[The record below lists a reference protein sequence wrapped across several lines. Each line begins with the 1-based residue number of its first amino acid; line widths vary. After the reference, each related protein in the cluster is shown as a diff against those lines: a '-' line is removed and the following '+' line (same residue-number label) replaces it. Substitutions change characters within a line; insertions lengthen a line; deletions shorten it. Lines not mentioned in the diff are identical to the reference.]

1 MRELDIEAPG
11 ALERYLIEHG
21 RVPAGDAGRLSISVL
36 RGGVSNR
43 TVRVRLPGGEEWV
56 VKQALAKL
64 RVSVDW
70 YADPARIHR
79 EALGMEALRALA
91 PPGAVVRLLFEDE
104 ESHLLAMEAVRE
116 PFENWKEALLAGR
129 IADEAIDQFARLLA
143 AIHAGGAR
151 SRLLLSRDFA
161 DKSLFAAL
169 RVEPYYIYTA
179 GRLPE
184 AADFLRALAA
194 EVMEASQTLVHG
206 DYSPKN
212 ILIHDGRL
220 VLLDHEVIHLGD
232 PAFDLGFSLTH
243 FLSKAHHLRYRRS
256 AFARGARRY
265 WAEYAR
271 AVAAEPFA
279 GEELE
284 RRAVRHTLGCLLAR
298 AAGRSRLE
306 YLSEGERSRQAK
318 AAIRLVAQ
326 PPARVDELVGRFVE
340 SIGEGDGSD

>member
-1 MRELDIEAPG
+1 VSELDIEAPG
-11 ALERYLIEHG
+11 ALERYLAERG
-21 RVPAGDAGRLSISVL
+21 RVPAIDSGRLSLQVL

-43 TVRVRLPGGEEWV
+43 TVRVRLPTGEEWV

-79 EALGMEALRALA
+79 EALGMEALRALV

-104 ESHLLAMEAVRE
+104 ENHLLVMEAVRE
-116 PFENWKEALLAGR
+116 PFENWKETLLAGR
-129 IADEAIDQFARLLA
+129 IADELIDQFARILA

-151 SRLLLSRDFA
+151 RRELLSRDFS
-161 DKSLFAAL
+161 DKSLFAEL
-169 RVEPYYIYTA
+169 RVEPYYTYTA
-179 GRLPE
+179 SRLPE
-184 AADFLRALAA
+184 AADFLRTLAA
-194 EVMEASQTLVHG
+194 EAMEASQTLVHG

-212 ILIHDGRL
+212 ILVHDGRL

-243 FLSKAHHLRYRRS
+243 LLSKAHHLPDRRRD
-256 AFARGARRY
+256 FVRGARRY
-265 WAEYAR
+265 WNAYAQ
-271 AVAAEPFA
+271 AVADEPFA

-306 YLSEGERSRQAK
+306 YLDEGERSRQAK
-318 AAIRLVAQ
+318 AAIGLMAR
-326 PPARVDELVGRFVE
+326 PPAEVGELVERFVD
-340 SIGEGDGSD
+340 SIGEGDGND